1 MLEKIAIR
9 NVNSIDYCELDLTK
23 ANYRYAE
30 ENVDGPVVNPIAIY
44 GHNGSGKSSILSAIA
59 HFISMMSV
67 PPEAV
72 SPFVVNNFLFEKYHS
87 SGRTDASL
95 IRGSV
100 ELFFDISGKKYDY
113 FLETSRDNYVS
124 REFLKIDGATY
135 FENNEGQYSLNG
147 SAYDINSKTTSR
159 IIPFLRILASSEIV
173 DATIQTVFN
182 YVKSFTHVNAAL
194 INRGACVT
202 SNIFNNTNAF
212 DLMVSHS
219 EEVKKMLK
227 EYSDFPVYSIV
238 KDNVALPNGLL
249 SQQYNVVLED
259 GDFKGKLPYQMISL
273 GMQSQ
278 SFLLSILLSMPRQSV
293 LFIDEAD
300 IALHPSSIRGFFNVI
315 REKGIQVIM
324 SMHNTNAMQSLRPD
338 QIFFS
343 YWSKGFSTCRR
354 LSKIYPNI
362 REINNIEKMYLSS
375 TFDEEIKNG

>member
-147 SAYDINSKTTSR
+147 STYDINSKTTSR

-238 KDNVALPNGLL
+238 KDNVALPNGLV

>member
-44 GHNGSGKSSILSAIA
+44 GHNGSGKSSILSAVA

-124 REFLKIDGATY
+124 REFLKIDGAAY
-135 FENNEGQYSLNG
+135 FENNEGKYSLNG

-238 KDNVALPNGLL
+238 KDNVALPNGLV

-259 GDFKGKLPYQMISL
+259 GGFKGKLPYQMISL

-300 IALHPSSIRGFFNVI
+300 IALHPSSIKGFFKI
-315 REKGIQVIM
+315 KKKKGIQVIM

>member
-1 MLEKIAIR
+1 
-9 NVNSIDYCELDLTK
+9 
-23 ANYRYAE
+23 
-30 ENVDGPVVNPIAIY
+30 
-44 GHNGSGKSSILSAIA
+44 
-59 HFISMMSV
+59 
-67 PPEAV
+67 
-72 SPFVVNNFLFEKYHS
+72 
-87 SGRTDASL
+87 
-95 IRGSV
+95 
-100 ELFFDISGKKYDY
+100 
-113 FLETSRDNYVS
+113 
-124 REFLKIDGATY
+124 
-135 FENNEGQYSLNG
+135 
-147 SAYDINSKTTSR
+147 
-159 IIPFLRILASSEIV
+159 
-173 DATIQTVFN
+173 
-182 YVKSFTHVNAAL
+182 
-194 INRGACVT
+194 
-202 SNIFNNTNAF
+202 
-212 DLMVSHS
+212 MVSHS

-238 KDNVALPNGLL
+238 KDNVALPNGLV

-259 GDFKGKLPYQMISL
+259 GGFKGKLPYQMISL

>member
-44 GHNGSGKSSILSAIA
+44 GHNGSGKSSILSAVA

-100 ELFFDISGKKYDY
+100 ELFFDISGKKCDY

-124 REFLKIDGATY
+124 REFLKIDGAAY
-135 FENNEGQYSLNG
+135 FENNEGKYSLNG

-238 KDNVALPNGLL
+238 KDNVALPNGLV

-259 GDFKGKLPYQMISL
+259 GGFKGKLPYQMISL

>member
-1 MLEKIAIR
+1 MLERIAIR

-44 GHNGSGKSSILSAIA
+44 GHNGSGKSSIFGAIA

-87 SGRTDASL
+87 DGRTDSSL

-100 ELFFDISGKKYDY
+100 ELFFDISGNKYDY

-147 SAYDINSKTTSR
+147 SSYDINSKTTSR

-173 DATIQTVFN
+173 DSTIQTVFN

-202 SNIFNNTNAF
+202 SNIFNNTNSF

-238 KDNVALPNGLL
+238 KDNVALPNGLV

-278 SFLLSILLSMPRQSV
+278 SFLLSILLSMPRQSA

-300 IALHPSSIRGFFNVI
+300 IALHPSSIKGFFNVI
-315 REKGIQVIM
+315 RANRIVI
-324 SMHNTNAMQSLRPD
+324 SCRS
-338 QIFFS
+338 FS
-343 YWSKGFSTCRR
+343 F
-354 LSKIYPNI
+354 KI
-362 REINNIEKMYLSS
+362 
-375 TFDEEIKNG
+375 

>member
-44 GHNGSGKSSILSAIA
+44 GHNGSGKSSILSAVA

-238 KDNVALPNGLL
+238 KDNVALPNGLV

>member
-238 KDNVALPNGLL
+238 KDNVALPNGLV

-259 GDFKGKLPYQMISL
+259 GGFKGKLPYQMISL

>member
-259 GDFKGKLPYQMISL
+259 EDFKGKLPYQMISL

>member
-87 SGRTDASL
+87 DGRTDSSL

-147 SAYDINSKTTSR
+147 SSYDINSKTTSR

-173 DATIQTVFN
+173 DSTIQTVFN

-238 KDNVALPNGLL
+238 KDNVALPNGLV

-278 SFLLSILLSMPRQSV
+278 SFLLSILLSMPRQST

-300 IALHPSSIRGFFNVI
+300 IALHPSSIKGFFNVI

-375 TFDEEIKNG
+375 TFDDEIKNG

>member
-238 KDNVALPNGLL
+238 KDNVALPNGLV
-249 SQQYNVVLED
+249 SQQYNVVLEN
-259 GDFKGKLPYQMISL
+259 GGFKGKLPYQMISL

>member
-72 SPFVVNNFLFEKYHS
+72 SAFVVNNFLFEKYHS

-159 IIPFLRILASSEIV
+159 IIPFLRSLASSEIV

-238 KDNVALPNGLL
+238 KDNVALPNGLV

-259 GDFKGKLPYQMISL
+259 GGFKGKLPYQMISL

>member
-72 SPFVVNNFLFEKYHS
+72 SAFVVNNFLFEKYHS

-202 SNIFNNTNAF
+202 SNIFTFA
-212 DLMVSHS
+212 S
-219 EEVKKMLK
+219 
-227 EYSDFPVYSIV
+227 
-238 KDNVALPNGLL
+238 
-249 SQQYNVVLED
+249 
-259 GDFKGKLPYQMISL
+259 
-273 GMQSQ
+273 
-278 SFLLSILLSMPRQSV
+278 
-293 LFIDEAD
+293 AD
-300 IALHPSSIRGFFNVI
+300 
-315 REKGIQVIM
+315 
-324 SMHNTNAMQSLRPD
+324 
-338 QIFFS
+338 
-343 YWSKGFSTCRR
+343 
-354 LSKIYPNI
+354 SKIDQRQFTIFTGANATLNEQQEMGTAQNPPLRLRAPLLTPPFPGCI
-362 REINNIEKMYLSS
+362 AGQATISGKIFPLLHE
-375 TFDEEIKNG
+375 TVPQTHCPTPFV

>member
-100 ELFFDISGKKYDY
+100 ELFFDISGKEYDY

-238 KDNVALPNGLL
+238 KDNVALPNGLV

-259 GDFKGKLPYQMISL
+259 GGFKGKLPYQMISL

-343 YWSKGFSTCRR
+343 YWAKGFSTCRR

-375 TFDEEIKNG
+375 TFDDEIKNG